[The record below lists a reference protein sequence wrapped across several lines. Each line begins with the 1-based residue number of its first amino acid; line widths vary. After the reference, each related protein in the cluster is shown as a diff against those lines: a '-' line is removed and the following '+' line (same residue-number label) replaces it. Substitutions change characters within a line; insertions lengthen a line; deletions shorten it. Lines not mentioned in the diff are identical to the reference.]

1 MDTDPMVS
9 RPEIGMQ
16 TQLLYH
22 KGCVSIRHYAKNLPV
37 PYAFASASLFH
48 VYSGGKVYLFFVCKA
63 DL

>member
-22 KGCVSIRHYAKNLPV
+22 KGCVSIRYCAKKPACPLCPCVGV
-37 PYAFASASLFH
+37 PISRLLTM
-48 VYSGGKVYLFFVCKA
+48 G
-63 DL
+63 